1 MPFKQPT
8 IAIIGGGPGGLTL
21 AALLHK
27 HAVNFTLYDLRPR
40 PTPEDMAKL
49 SGSLDMH
56 AEAGLAAIEALGITV
71 EFTALTG
78 ECSEATRIAN
88 YTAEILYDEDEAPE
102 EPSDLPSRPEISR
115 NNLTTLL
122 LSHIPAEHMKWNHKL
137 LSATPSDRKVTLDF
151 GENGVLQYD
160 IVIGADGAWS
170 KIRKLLTPVTPVYA
184 GVQFTTL
191 TIPDFSSKYPDHA
204 LLTGSGTFM
213 ALGKSRG
220 IVVQRGAHD
229 SARIYAVVHT
239 EDEQWARTTG
249 IEGRPASD
257 AKAVLLPA
265 FSEYGASLQSLISSA
280 CDEDTLLNPGN
291 AVDCRPMYALPIG
304 MTWDRLPG
312 VTLLGD
318 AAHLML
324 PSGEGVN
331 LAMHDAL
338 ELSQLLVDICKA
350 ELTGDAFDAE
360 LDSKLAAYENVM
372 RERGRSEAVD
382 SKMMNDMMYGENGGE
397 EFTAWFK
404 SMMAAMME
412 GGGPPEDG
420 PAKASDSERVSGIVV
435 LIKNAKSKL
444 KSALRSLVGQ
454 FNKK

>member
-1 MPFKQPT
+1 MSFQQPT

-27 HAVNFTLYDLRPR
+27 HALNFTLYDLRSR
-40 PTPEDMAKL
+40 PTPDEMAKV

-56 AEAGLAAIEALGITV
+56 EEAGLAAIEALGITA
-71 EFTALTG
+71 EFMALTG

-88 YTAEILYDEDEAPE
+88 HNADILYAEDEEEAPSE
-102 EPSDLPSRPEISR
+102 EPSNLPSRPEISR

-122 LSHIPAEHMKWNHKL
+122 LSQIPAESFKWNHKL
-137 LSATPSDRKVTLDF
+137 ISAATSSTTNTRKVTLDF
-151 GENGVLQYD
+151 GPENGIHQFD

-170 KIRKLLTPVTPVYA
+170 KIRSTLLTPVKPIYA

-191 TIPDFSSKYPDHA
+191 TIPHFSSNYPDQA

-229 SARIYAVVHT
+229 SARIYAVVST
-239 EDEQWARTTG
+239 DDEQWAKTTE
-249 IEGRPASD
+249 IEGKPASE
-257 AKAVLLPA
+257 AKTVLLAA
-265 FSEYGASLQSLISSA
+265 FSEYSASLQSLISSA
-280 CDEDTLLNPGN
+280 CDEESLMNPGLP
-291 AVDCRPMYALPIG
+291 VECRPMYALPIG

-331 LAMHDAL
+331 LAMRDAL
-338 ELSQLLVDICKA
+338 ELSQLLSGICKA
-350 ELTGDAFDAE
+350 ELTAGDAFDAE
-360 LDSKLAAYENVM
+360 LDSKLAAYESTIL
-372 RERGRSEAVD
+372 ERGKSEAVQ

-397 EFTAWFK
+397 EFANWFK
-404 SMMAAMME
+404 SVMAAAME
-412 GGGPPEDG
+412 AAGG
-420 PAKASDSERVSGIVV
+420 ASAGGAGGAGGADSDRVSEE
-435 LIKNAKSKL
+435 
-444 KSALRSLVGQ
+444 
-454 FNKK
+454 

>member
-1 MPFKQPT
+1 QSQSSAAVQAASPS
-8 IAIIGGGPGGLTL
+8 
-21 AALLHK
+21 ALLHK

-40 PTPEDMAKL
+40 PSPEEMAKV

-56 AEAGLAAIEALGITV
+56 AEAGLAAIEAIGITA

-88 YTAEILYDEDEAPE
+88 YTAEILYDEDEALGG
-102 EPSDLPSRPEISR
+102 EPSNLPSRPEISR
-115 NNLTTLL
+115 NNLTMLL
-122 LSHIPAEHMKWNHKL
+122 LSQIPPEHMKWSHKL
-137 LSATPSDRKVTLDF
+137 VSATSSGREVTLNF
-151 GENGVLQYD
+151 GENGIHQFN

-170 KIRKLLTPVTPVYA
+170 KIRNLLTPVKPVYA

-191 TIPDFSSKYPDHA
+191 TISDFSSKYPDQA
-204 LLTGSGTFM
+204 LLTGNGTFM

-229 SARIYAVVHT
+229 SARIYAVVGT
-239 EDEQWARTTG
+239 KDEHWAKTTG
-249 IEGRPASD
+249 IEGRPASE

-265 FSEYGASLQSLISSA
+265 FAEYGASLQSLISSA
-280 CDEDTLLNPGN
+280 CDEETLLNPGS
-291 AVDCRPMYALPIG
+291 AVECRPMYALPIG
-304 MTWDRLPG
+304 TTWDRLPG

-338 ELSQLLVDICKA
+338 ELSQLLSNICKA
-350 ELTGDAFDAE
+350 GLTGDAFDAE
-360 LDSKLAAYENVM
+360 LDSKLAAYERVM
-372 RERGRSEAVD
+372 LERGKREAVD

-397 EFTAWFK
+397 EFSAWFK
-404 SMMAAMME
+404 SMMAAAME
-412 GGGPPEDG
+412 GGPPED
-420 PAKASDSERVSGIVV
+420 ATVKTADKERV
-435 LIKNAKSKL
+435 LEE
-444 KSALRSLVGQ
+444 
-454 FNKK
+454 